1 MKDSSFIDLPADEEG
16 YVSFEC
22 PRCGDRFKLHAGEYN
37 DEDPVSLYCPLCGL
51 SANRAE
57 FLTKKVR
64 DVAHQHADN
73 MAMEAVHEI
82 FKGLERKMRGNK
94 FVRFE
99 TGPAPKKK
107 PVPEL
112 REVTDLGVVEFL
124 CCDRTAK
131 VPHSDALSVTY
142 CPYCGTEHV

>member
-1 MKDSSFIDLPADEEG
+1 MKDPIHIDLPADEEG

-22 PRCGDRFKLHAGEYN
+22 PRCGDRFKLHAGEYT
-37 DEDPVSLYCPLCGL
+37 DEGPVSLYCPLCGL
-51 SANRAE
+51 SAGRAE
-57 FLTKKVR
+57 FITEKVW
-64 DVAHQHADN
+64 DVARQHAEN

-82 FKGLERKMRGNK
+82 FKGLERKTRGNK
-94 FVRFE
+94 YFRFE
-99 TGPAPKKK
+99 TGLAPKEK

-112 REVTDLGVVEFL
+112 REVTDLAIVDFS